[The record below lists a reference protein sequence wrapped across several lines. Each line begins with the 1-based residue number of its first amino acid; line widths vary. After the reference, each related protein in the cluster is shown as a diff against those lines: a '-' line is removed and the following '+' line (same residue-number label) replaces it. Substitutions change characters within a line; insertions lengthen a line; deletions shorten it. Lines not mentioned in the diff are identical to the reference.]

1 MADHEFFFV
10 SYLGFN
16 TALKTL
22 HSPPVEVPHDDLQ
35 LVCLLALHD
44 RPQHIT
50 PNLTIGIF

>member
-35 LVCLLALHD
+35 LVCLLAQPGCMTDHS
-44 RPQHIT
+44 T
-50 PNLTIGIF
+50 